1 MLIKELRIRR
11 NQAGKLGR
19 GLRWATLLE
28 DAIVQMPHTVRKV
41 LGRKQFERNGSLLR
55 FNQRYAFADEDR
67 NDMEAE
73 FVDLSFVQKR
83 SDDLA
88 PSHHPNVLTGLRPQA
103 LREWLYRLENREKWG
118 TRSLF

>member
-11 NQAGKLGR
+11 NQAGKLGSD
-19 GLRWATLLE
+19 LRWATLLE
-28 DAIVQMPHTVRKV
+28 DAIVQMHHTVRKL

-67 NDMEAE
+67 NDMDAE

-88 PSHHPNVLTGLRPQA
+88 ISHHPNVLTGLRPQA
-103 LREWLYRLENREKWG
+103 LREWLD
-118 TRSLF
+118 